1 MSEPRSSVD
10 VLKTRLRL
18 LRAAWRAGS
27 ALDQSRFAEVVAM
40 AAVNPYATGAQLKAL
55 GDLAE
60 PYLSQCAA
68 AFMAS
73 PDLPV
78 ATVRQIAG
86 FDDPFRSQCLAALMS
101 HGALSIDDLRV
112 VYAFADPYRTQ
123 CLGMLTA
130 FPSIDVKKLAAV
142 QALAE
147 PFRTRA
153 LSAIATDPTVGGD
166 ALRAMG
172 ELREPFRTLAL
183 GLAVTSGKLGSA
195 PRGAGIA
202 QPPAPAPV
210 GGVAVPEIDA
220 ARVAEFGNHKPE
232 VPGHADVFFRD
243 LLGATEPVYDD
254 ERHLRETL
262 DWLLRSRD
270 VTGTDGFAASYAF
283 AHGWLP
289 PYPETTGY
297 IIPTF
302 WDAYH
307 ELEDERYRD
316 AAVRAAD
323 WEISIQLDSGAIQA
337 GYLGHD
343 PQGFWNFDAPV
354 PAAFNTGQVVLG
366 WNRTFEETG
375 DRKYLDAAIRA
386 CEFLVQCVDEVG
398 VFRQGL
404 SPGPKN
410 PTRSY
415 YTRVAWSMCWTS
427 RLASRPE
434 FEVAARRHLDWVVKN
449 QHPDGWFQFAS
460 FQDDEKPLTHTMAYT
475 AEGLLQAGLLLGN
488 DAYLNASERHA
499 RAAMESCERRGL
511 FLPGYF
517 STGWKS
523 SETFSCMPGNA
534 QFATLWLAHSRRLR
548 DMHMANTGLKMI
560 DWIKARQA
568 LDNPEP
574 AVRGGVPGA
583 WPVDGGYSVFCM
595 VNWAAK
601 YFADGLIEAQRVKR
615 EMVDAV

>member
-1 MSEPRSSVD
+1 
-10 VLKTRLRL
+10 
-18 LRAAWRAGS
+18 
-27 ALDQSRFAEVVAM
+27 M
-40 AAVNPYATGAQLKAL
+40 AAVNPYASGSQLKAL
-55 GDLAE
+55 GDLPE
-60 PYLSQCAA
+60 PYVSQCAA
-68 AFMAS
+68 AFMAA

-78 ATVRQIAG
+78 TTVRQIAE
-86 FDDPFRSQCLAALMS
+86 FDDPFRSQSLAALMTRRTLTIE
-101 HGALSIDDLRV
+101 ALRV
-112 VYAFADPYRTQ
+112 VYAFADPFRSQ

-130 FPSIDVKKLAAV
+130 FPSIDVRKLAAI

-153 LSAIATDPTVGGD
+153 LSAIAMDPTVDGE

-172 ELREPFRTLAL
+172 ELSEPYRTLAL
-183 GLAVTSGKLGSA
+183 SLAVTRHSIGAA
-195 PRGAGIA
+195 PRGAA
-202 QPPAPAPV
+202 VVPAPAAPPAA
-210 GGVAVPEIDA
+210 GVPVPEIDA
-220 ARVAEFGNHKPE
+220 ARVAEFGRHRPE
-232 VPGHADVFFRD
+232 VDGHADVFFRD
-243 LLGATEPVYDD
+243 LLGAAEPIFDD

-302 WDAYH
+302 WDAFH
-307 ELEDERYRD
+307 ELGDVKYRD

-337 GYLGHD
+337 GYLGPD
-343 PQGFWNFDAPV
+343 PQGFWNFDTPV

-366 WNRTFEETG
+366 WNRTFEET
-375 DRKYLDAAIRA
+375 REQKYLQAAVRA

-427 RLASRPE
+427 RLANRPE
-434 FEVAARRHLDWVVKN
+434 FEAAARRHLDWVVTH
-449 QHPDGWFQFAS
+449 QQDDGWFQFAS
-460 FQDDEKPLTHTMAYT
+460 FQDDEQPLTHTMAYT
-475 AEGLLQAGLLLGN
+475 AEGLLQAGLLTGN
-488 DAYLNASERHA
+488 QTYIDASERHA
-499 RAAMESCERRGL
+499 RAAMGSCERRGL

-523 SETFSCMPGNA
+523 AVTFSCMPGNA
-534 QFATLWLAHSRRLR
+534 QFATLWLMHGRRLR
-548 DMHMANTGLKMI
+548 DLHMINTGLKMI

-574 AVRGGVPGA
+574 GVRGGVPGA

-601 YFADGLIEAQRVKR
+601 YFADGLIEARRVKR
-615 EMVDAV
+615 EQVDAP

>member
-1 MSEPRSSVD
+1 MSEPRSAVD

-40 AAVNPYATGAQLKAL
+40 AAVNPYATGSQLKAL
-55 GDLAE
+55 ADLPE
-60 PYLSQCAA
+60 PYSSQCAA
-68 AFMAS
+68 VFMAC
-73 PDLPV
+73 PALPV
-78 ATVRQIAG
+78 KTVRQLAE

-101 HGALSIDDLRV
+101 HPGLAIDDLRV

-123 CLGMLTA
+123 CLGMLNSVPT
-130 FPSIDVKKLAAV
+130 IEVRKLAEV
-142 QALAE
+142 QALDE
-147 PFRTRA
+147 PFRTRCLA
-153 LSAIATDPTVGGD
+153 AIATDPSVD
-166 ALRAMG
+166 ARALRAMG
-172 ELREPFRTLAL
+172 DLKEPYRTLGL
-183 GLAVTSGKLGSA
+183 GLAVTSGKLGVP
-195 PRGAGIA
+195 PRGAGIPPSPA
-202 QPPAPAPV
+202 APPAP
-210 GGVAVPEIDA
+210 GVPVPEIDA
-220 ARVAEFGNHKPE
+220 ARVAEFGRHRPE
-232 VPGHADVFFRD
+232 VPGHADIFFRD
-243 LLGATEPVYDD
+243 LLGAAEPVFDD

-262 DWLLRSRD
+262 DWLIRSRD
-270 VTGTDGFAASYAF
+270 VTGTGGFAASYAF

-307 ELEDERYRD
+307 ELHDDRYRD
-316 AAVRAAD
+316 AAVRGAD

-337 GYLGHD
+337 GYLGPD
-343 PQGFWNFDAPV
+343 PQGFWNFDTPV

-366 WNRTFEETG
+366 WNRTFEETK
-375 DRKYLDAAIRA
+375 DRKYLDAAVRA

-427 RLASRPE
+427 QLAGRPE
-434 FEVAARRHLDWVVKN
+434 FGAAARRHLDWVVKH
-449 QHPDGWFQFAS
+449 QHADGWFPFAS

-475 AEGLLQAGLLLGN
+475 AEGLLQAGMLTGV
-488 DAYLNASERHA
+488 DAYVQASERHA
-499 RAAMESCERRGL
+499 RAAMESCERRGF
-511 FLPGYF
+511 FLPGFF

-523 SETFSCMPGNA
+523 NESFSCMPGNA
-534 QFATLWLAHSRRLR
+534 QFAALWLAHARRLR
-548 DMHMANTGLKMI
+548 DLPMANTGLKMV

-601 YFADGLIEAQRVKR
+601 YFADALIEARRVKR
-615 EMVDAV
+615 ELVDAR